1 MLVLLPERG
10 VLKWLVV
17 IVLMVLVTG
26 LFQPG
31 ATRLRL
37 GHLPGDLH
45 FRLFGRAFH
54 LPFTSTI
61 LLSLVAWLILRA
73 L

>member
-1 MLVLLPERG
+1 M
-10 VLKWLVV
+10 LKWLVV
-17 IVLMVLVTG
+17 IVLMVLVIG
-26 LFQPG
+26 LFRPG
-31 ATRLRL
+31 WSRLRF

-45 FRLFGRAFH
+45 FRVFGRPFH

-61 LLSLVAWLILRA
+61 LLSLVAWAVLRA

>member
-1 MLVLLPERG
+1 M
-10 VLKWLVV
+10 LKWLVV
-17 IVLMVLVTG
+17 VALIVLLTALLRPDVMRRMR
-26 LFQPG
+26 
-31 ATRLRL
+31 RLRF

-45 FRLFGRAFH
+45 FRLWRRAIH

-61 LLSLVAWLILRA
+61 LLGVLGWALLRA

>member
-1 MLVLLPERG
+1 M
-10 VLKWLVV
+10 LKWLVV
-17 IVLMVLVTG
+17 VMLMVLVTG
-26 LFQPG
+26 LFRPG
-31 ATRLRL
+31 LTKWLRF

-45 FRLFGRAFH
+45 FRVFGRALH

-61 LLSLVAWLILRA
+61 LLSLVAWLIVRA

>member
-1 MLVLLPERG
+1 M
-10 VLKWLVV
+10 LKWVV
-17 IVLMVLVTG
+17 VVVMMVLVTG

-31 ATRLRL
+31 LTRLRI

-61 LLSLVAWLILRA
+61 LLSLLAWALLKIL
-73 L
+73 